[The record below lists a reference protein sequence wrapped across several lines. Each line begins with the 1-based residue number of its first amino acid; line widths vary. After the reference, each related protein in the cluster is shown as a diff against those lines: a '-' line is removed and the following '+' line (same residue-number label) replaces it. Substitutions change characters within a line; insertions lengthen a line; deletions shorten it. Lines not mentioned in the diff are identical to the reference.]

1 MADHVASVKRN
12 NASSQAAV
20 HSTVPNH
27 MFKSDEAKLLARGDN
42 RVNRELLESWFPA
55 PQSINKCKDFPSPYS
70 ALRLCLDK
78 VVNRAESVRI
88 TTVPGVKVVVG
99 DPCIRFTV
107 TVEQQRIE
115 RWSSPPVENSTV
127 LVQLQGRL
135 SRGRVI
141 RYDAELNMCIVRLDY
156 SNRVVNKG
164 LEDIFPDDPNLCSD
178 PSASASATAVSTT
191 ASEEATCSI
200 SSSSQTGN
208 ELSVAPATA
217 ILARTVSLHSVITSH
232 TESTEPS
239 GGPPSIIATTELAS
253 VPRRPHRYSEGST
266 SHLQWETSSRRFPI
280 AAASWLS
287 RIPQPTATPTVSSPA
302 VVVASATATSR
313 AESLSPNQI
322 ERAPSL
328 LPTPSDTSVGDL
340 PSVGQLERSFDSRK
354 RLCTDETEG
363 VRLRHSSLSRHQS
376 RSSIGSPVAQ
386 AASEISPGK
395 RIRPEVAVWS
405 EPSSSSAREYMEN
418 PSQLPS
424 NVLIPW
430 GLLLKSTPKITGT
443 SALDLLLMTES
454 EVQQFRQKASTELL
468 PTSSLASSSLQFH
481 GQPGPSS
488 SSMQTCHSSPSLQT
502 SAVQGVESQVS
513 PEEAGPSTSIMRHQP
528 SESIP
533 TETVP
538 GALTTPTLAPSR
550 EHPPTSV
557 VTDVTAAAATYPP
570 EHISQSS
577 FRPSEAA
584 KCRRV
589 YGAVNKS
596 KWCKQCRWKKACT
609 RFQGPPRS
617 P

>member
-1 MADHVASVKRN
+1 MATVF
-12 NASSQAAV
+12 AV
-20 HSTVPNH
+20 LPI
-27 MFKSDEAKLLARGDN
+27 K
-42 RVNRELLESWFPA
+42 
-55 PQSINKCKDFPSPYS
+55 Y
-70 ALRLCLDK
+70 
-78 VVNRAESVRI
+78 
-88 TTVPGVKVVVG
+88 
-99 DPCIRFTV
+99 
-107 TVEQQRIE
+107 
-115 RWSSPPVENSTV
+115 
-127 LVQLQGRL
+127 QLPLPEMEKFR
-135 SRGRVI
+135 
-141 RYDAELNMCIVRLDY
+141 
-156 SNRVVNKG
+156 
-164 LEDIFPDDPNLCSD
+164 
-178 PSASASATAVSTT
+178 
-191 ASEEATCSI
+191 
-200 SSSSQTGN
+200 
-208 ELSVAPATA
+208 
-217 ILARTVSLHSVITSH
+217 LHS
-232 TESTEPS
+232 
-239 GGPPSIIATTELAS
+239 
-253 VPRRPHRYSEGST
+253 RRPHRYSEGSS
-266 SHLQWETSSRRFPI
+266 SHLQWETSSRRFTI
-280 AAASWLS
+280 AATSWLS
-287 RIPQPTATPTVSSPA
+287 RVPQPTATPTVSSPA
-302 VVVASATATSR
+302 AVGASATATSR
-313 AESLSPNQI
+313 AESLSPKQI
-322 ERAPSL
+322 ESAPGL

-363 VRLRHSSLSRHQS
+363 VRLRPSSLSRRQS
-376 RSSIGSPVAQ
+376 RSSISSPIDQV
-386 AASEISPGK
+386 ASEISPSK

-405 EPSSSSAREYMEN
+405 EPSSSLAREYMEN

-430 GLLLKSTPKITGT
+430 GLLLKSTPKMTGT

-488 SSMQTCHSSPSLQT
+488 SSMQTCHSSPSLPT

-538 GALTTPTLAPSR
+538 GAVTTPTLAPSR
-550 EHPPTSV
+550 EHPSTSV
-557 VTDVTAAAATYPP
+557 VTDVTAAAAAAAAYPP